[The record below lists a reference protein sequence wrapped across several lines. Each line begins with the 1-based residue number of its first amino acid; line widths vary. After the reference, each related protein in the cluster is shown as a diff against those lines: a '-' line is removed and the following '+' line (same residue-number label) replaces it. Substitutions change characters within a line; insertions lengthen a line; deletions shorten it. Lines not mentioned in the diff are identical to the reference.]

1 MRVDLYLKYTKLVP
15 RRVLG
20 KSLIEGGNVLIND
33 KVAKPSSQVKN
44 EDCLT
49 IYLDNMTLIIEVAI
63 TKEGNKI
70 ILGGKLIDKKEKGIF
85 KC

>member
-1 MRVDLYLKYTKLVP
+1 MRVDVYLKYSKLVP

-63 TKEGNKI
+63 TKEGNSI
-70 ILGGKLIDKKEKGIF
+70 TLGGRLIDKKEKGIF